1 MLQASAGRR
10 SPKRSSPSTGRDWC
24 RFMSVAEG
32 VLTPGLP
39 HRHRACT
46 RRRPPLPLSPSSTRR
61 GSSTEY
67 CRSSL
72 LGFGAPGATRAPGTA
87 PGRSRAAQ
95 EQRRPR
101 LKVGLLAEMRA
112 RGPGR
117 DGQLIRPPKLQRA
130 RESRLRRHLPCRRC
144 ARMWLSGGCEVCSQ
158 APDHSRARE
167 RVEARPWSG
176 RSAASERELGFG
188 FLLESTVANVLVPF
202 QNPNPKFGWDAFHAR
217 R

>member
-72 LGFGAPGATRAPGTA
+72 LGFEAPGTA
-87 PGRSRAAQ
+87 PGRGAARPA
-95 EQRRPR
+95 RRR
-101 LKVGLLAEMRA
+101 LARA
-112 RGPGR
+112 RATYHSAWAG
-117 DGQLIRPPKLQRA
+117 
-130 RESRLRRHLPCRRC
+130 
-144 ARMWLSGGCEVCSQ
+144 SGT
-158 APDHSRARE
+158 PH
-167 RVEARPWSG
+167 
-176 RSAASERELGFG
+176 
-188 FLLESTVANVLVPF
+188 
-202 QNPNPKFGWDAFHAR
+202 
-217 R
+217 

>member
-1 MLQASAGRR
+1 MR
-10 SPKRSSPSTGRDWC
+10 SPSRPPIPPRPPASPAGSLAQAVAPQAGGGEVGGGASRGNPIDLETGGRE
-24 RFMSVAEG
+24 V
-32 VLTPGLP
+32 TPG
-39 HRHRACT
+39 
-46 RRRPPLPLSPSSTRR
+46 
-61 GSSTEY
+61 GSSTGC

-72 LGFGAPGATRAPGTA
+72 LGFGAPGATQAPGTA

-117 DGQLIRPPKLQRA
+117 DGQLIRPPNLQRA

-158 APDHSRARE
+158 APDHSRARA

-188 FLLESTVANVLVPF
+188 FFLESTVAHVLVPF
-202 QNPNPKFGWDAFHAR
+202 
-217 R
+217 

>member
-1 MLQASAGRR
+1 MRQERE
-10 SPKRSSPSTGRDWC
+10 
-24 RFMSVAEG
+24 V
-32 VLTPGLP
+32 TP
-39 HRHRACT
+39 
-46 RRRPPLPLSPSSTRR
+46 R

-67 CRSSL
+67 CRSSSLGAEAHTLRGCTVGHRCTPRGSSTESCRSSL

-130 RESRLRRHLPCRRC
+130 RESRLRRHLPCRRR

-176 RSAASERELGFG
+176 RSAASERAWLWVLFGIHRRPRIGPVLKPQPQVWLGCI
-188 FLLESTVANVLVPF
+188 P
-202 QNPNPKFGWDAFHAR
+202 R
-217 R
+217 RR